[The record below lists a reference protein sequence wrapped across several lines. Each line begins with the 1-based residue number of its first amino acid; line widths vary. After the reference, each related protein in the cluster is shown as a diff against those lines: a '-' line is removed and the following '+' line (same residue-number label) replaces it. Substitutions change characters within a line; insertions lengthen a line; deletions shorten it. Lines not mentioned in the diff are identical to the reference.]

1 MCQLRVAAR
10 CTAVRCIQ
18 RPPPGFSG
26 FTPPDRLALAL
37 PVPGRRSR
45 RSIPARQRCAHR
57 PVSRFFRWIQAER
70 NSTASAGRWGTRS
83 CRRKRP
89 AARGKR
95 HGGRIMTDTTINPA
109 RTPADD
115 GAERTEKREAA
126 AGLTPF
132 SDELR
137 VPPVLRP
144 GRKGARRG
152 IDIELKTTWV
162 RLHSQLP
169 PTKVWAYAGHFP
181 GPTIEVRRSERLR
194 VTWVNRLTGG
204 HPVTAAEAVPVPGAP
219 LPTDVAGRADA
230 TLVAGV
236 DRLPAWVVTHLHGAV
251 TGGGNDGWSENA
263 VAHGDAQLSEYPND
277 HRAAA
282 WWYHDHAM
290 DITRWN
296 VFAGL
301 AGMYLIRDEE
311 EDALQLP
318 SGEREIPLILQDRNL
333 DTDEDGRLTGRLLH
347 KTLVVG
353 TDPQGKNV
361 ALPFSGPYTLVNGTI
376 WPYADVEARWYRFR
390 LLNAANARTFTLR
403 LVDDRTGAPVTGAVH
418 QIGSDGG
425 LLPRPLPV
433 DGGPLGRPRRA
444 DGSAHRLRQA
454 ARSYAAAGQRRA
466 GCALSAGDA
475 VPGGAR
481 RSPPTRSCCRPCSPR
496 RSSGSPTTTFP
507 RISTGWSSSPRRG
520 RWATAHP
527 EMWEMQEVE
536 RDAVPIPGDGVIQ
549 RQGRRRNGA
558 HVPPRSPDVRRRV
571 GLHGPLRRLG
581 AVELPQPRR
590 CRDAPDAHPPHRLPG
605 PQPRHLSGGPAEPLR
620 QGTRRHPGDH
630 WSTAAAP
637 RQPPAT
643 RAGRTS
649 SRSRRDRW

>member
-1 MCQLRVAAR
+1 
-10 CTAVRCIQ
+10 
-18 RPPPGFSG
+18 
-26 FTPPDRLALAL
+26 
-37 PVPGRRSR
+37 
-45 RSIPARQRCAHR
+45 
-57 PVSRFFRWIQAER
+57 
-70 NSTASAGRWGTRS
+70 
-83 CRRKRP
+83 
-89 AARGKR
+89 
-95 HGGRIMTDTTINPA
+95 MTDTTINPA

-115 GAERTEKREAA
+115 EGAERTEKREAA

-132 SDELR
+132 TDALR

-144 GRKGARRG
+144 GRKRARRG

-181 GPTIEVRRSERLR
+181 GPTIEVRRGERLR
-194 VTWVNRLTGG
+194 VAWVNRLTGS
-204 HPVTAAEAVPVPGAP
+204 HPVTAAEAAPVPGAP
-219 LPTDVAGRADA
+219 LPTEVAGRSGA
-230 TLVAGV
+230 TLVEGV

-376 WPYADVEARWYRFR
+376 WPYADVDARWYRFR

-403 LVDDRTGAPVTGAVH
+403 LVDDKTGAQITGAVH

-425 LLPRPLPV
+425 LLPRPLTV
-433 DGGPLGRPRRA
+433 DGGLSVAPAERMDLLIDFGRLRGRTLRLINDEPGVRCPQVMQFRVGKEKPADPFVLPAVLSSSFERLTHDNVPSHQHRLVVLTPPGPLGN
-444 DGSAHRLRQA
+444 G
-454 ARSYAAAGQRRA
+454 
-466 GCALSAGDA
+466 
-475 VPGGAR
+475 
-481 RSPPTRSCCRPCSPR
+481 
-496 RSSGSPTTTFP
+496 
-507 RISTGWSSSPRRG
+507 
-520 RWATAHP
+520 HP

-536 RDAVPIPGDGVIQ
+536 PDAVPIPGDGVIQ
-549 RQGRRRNGA
+549 VKGAGGTVRTYRRGARMFDDALGFLVRYGDWEQWSFLNLGGAGMHPMHIHLIDFQVLSRDIYPADPQSPFDKELGGTLAPLEYGGRAPIAPGDQGWKDVIQVPPGQMVNVIGQFRGARGRFMYHCHLLEHEDMGMMRPFAVMPPEVLAFHHHRPGGGHGHDHGA
-558 HVPPRSPDVRRRV
+558 H
-571 GLHGPLRRLG
+571 
-581 AVELPQPRR
+581 
-590 CRDAPDAHPPHRLPG
+590 
-605 PQPRHLSGGPAEPLR
+605 
-620 QGTRRHPGDH
+620 
-630 WSTAAAP
+630 
-637 RQPPAT
+637 
-643 RAGRTS
+643 
-649 SRSRRDRW
+649 

>member
-1 MCQLRVAAR
+1 
-10 CTAVRCIQ
+10 
-18 RPPPGFSG
+18 
-26 FTPPDRLALAL
+26 
-37 PVPGRRSR
+37 
-45 RSIPARQRCAHR
+45 
-57 PVSRFFRWIQAER
+57 
-70 NSTASAGRWGTRS
+70 
-83 CRRKRP
+83 
-89 AARGKR
+89 
-95 HGGRIMTDTTINPA
+95 MTDTTINPA
-109 RTPADD
+109 RTPADG
-115 GAERTEKREAA
+115 GAERTQKREAA

-132 SDELR
+132 SDALR

-194 VTWVNRLTGG
+194 VAWVNRLTGG

-230 TLVAGV
+230 TLVEGV

-333 DTDEDGRLTGRLLH
+333 DTDEHGRLTGRLLH

-433 DGGPLGRPRRA
+433 DGGLSVAPAERMDLLIDFGMLRGRTLRLVNDEPGVRYPQVMQFRVA
-444 DGSAHRLRQA
+444 KEKSVDPFVLPSVLSSSFERLTHDNVPSHQHRLVV
-454 ARSYAAAGQRRA
+454 
-466 GCALSAGDA
+466 LTP
-475 VPGGAR
+475 PGPQGN
-481 RSPPTRSCCRPCSPR
+481 
-496 RSSGSPTTTFP
+496 G
-507 RISTGWSSSPRRG
+507 
-520 RWATAHP
+520 HP

-536 RDAVPIPGDGVIQ
+536 PDAVTIPGDGVIQ
-549 RQGRRRNGA
+549 VKGVGGTVRTYRRGARMFDDALGFMVRYGDWEQWSFLNLGGAGMHPVHIHLIDFQVLSRDIYPADPQSPFDKELGGTLAPLEYGGRAPTAPCDQGWKDVIQVPPGQMVNVIGQFRGARGRFMYHCHLLEHEDMGMMRPFAVMPPEVLAFHHHRPGGGHGHDHGA
-558 HVPPRSPDVRRRV
+558 H
-571 GLHGPLRRLG
+571 
-581 AVELPQPRR
+581 
-590 CRDAPDAHPPHRLPG
+590 
-605 PQPRHLSGGPAEPLR
+605 
-620 QGTRRHPGDH
+620 
-630 WSTAAAP
+630 
-637 RQPPAT
+637 
-643 RAGRTS
+643 
-649 SRSRRDRW
+649 